1 MAWKNKIIIILILII
16 SITSIASNYES
27 AYTFYLSG
35 LKAFRSGDYEVA
47 ETFLMKSL
55 ESSAKIEADIPEIK
69 LYLGLSAFHNQK
81 YDLAEQLLKLFP
93 ENSLAKEALNSI
105 KNNNLTQELNF
116 DEYKITQDSS
126 PIEEETKSNNTGTFI
141 IITVIIFI
149 VSALISIMMIFILR
163 KTMTIKPKKSDITVE
178 EIAEKQIEET
188 PKINLEEVMNLK
200 LDNLDTIWQ
209 KSSALKKLLGEIDDD
224 IENNEINEESATLED
239 KTDQLKDLIDES
251 LKEAN
256 IDEIESLLNN
266 LEDKSFNE
274 KDSETD
280 NQDTDE
286 KLIESE
292 NKNID
297 EKLIETENQKNDLNI
312 DFKVEAEENQKLLD
326 EIDSNIKAD
335 TDLNNKFKSIM
346 KEDEIELV
354 QEAETALDLEKLI
367 QDIEEYNKEKGS
379 KKYSQTQLDKIFKN
393 NFFKVNIK

>member
-326 EIDSNIKAD
+326 EIGSNIKAD

>member
-239 KTDQLKDLIDES
+239 KTDQLKGLIDES

-266 LEDKSFNE
+266 LEDESFNE

-280 NQDTDE
+280 NQDTNE

>member
-266 LEDKSFNE
+266 LEDESFNE

-280 NQDTDE
+280 NQDTNE

-326 EIDSNIKAD
+326 EIGSNIKAD

>member
-266 LEDKSFNE
+266 LEDESFNE